1 MKIAVIGGGTTGY
14 IAASH
19 ISKHFPQ
26 FDLYHI
32 FDSAIPTIGVG
43 EGTIPCFLEWL
54 DKITGLSY
62 SELEKRC
69 HITRKFGIRFENWG
83 KKYDN
88 FFHHFY
94 PIDEQYSY
102 SYHIS
107 AKEIV
112 NLLQEYITATYIDD
126 QVIDIQSDGI
136 AANIVLANHT
146 NLEVDLVIDARGFPQ
161 ALDENYIQLS
171 WIPTNAALI
180 RQIPG
185 EHDHT
190 IKLKLGKNLRQYD
203 TATRSIARPHGW
215 IFTIPLTNRTS
226 YGYIY
231 NSKISSVDEIEADFN
246 QFFESEG
253 INYNGQ
259 AKHLNFPNFSVRNCF
274 DGAVFKI
281 GNSASFLEPLEA
293 TAIGCILTQLKAISY
308 WVLRSFAK
316 LEKREKLD
324 ESQLKI
330 FNNYFLKY
338 VYKMSLFIS
347 WHYAMGSSF
356 DSKFWTFAQAN
367 FYQETEKLPN
377 KELLEEFNKI
387 LASSQELPHPIENF
401 LEFSSTVA
409 NTEISI
415 FAVMIKGVPKF
426 FGQWT
431 QPSFTEVGYGIGYF
445 KAPSSLEN
453 SDSEFVNI
461 TK

>member
-19 ISKHFPQ
+19 ISKYFPQ

-43 EGTIPCFLEWL
+43 EGTTPYFLEWL
-54 DKITGLSY
+54 DKITNLSY
-62 SELEKRC
+62 AELEKRC
-69 HITRKFGIRFENWG
+69 HITRKYGISFENWG
-83 KKYDN
+83 KKYDK

-94 PIDEQYSY
+94 PIDKQY

-136 AANIVLANHT
+136 TANIILANHT
-146 NLEVDLVIDARGFPQ
+146 NLEVDLVLDARGFPQ
-161 ALDENYIQLS
+161 SVDENYISLS

-180 RQIPG
+180 RQITG

-246 QFFESEG
+246 QFFELEG

-259 AKHLNFPNFSVRNCF
+259 PKHLNFPNFTMRNCF

-293 TAIGCILTQLKAISY
+293 TAIGCILKQVEAISY

-316 LEKREKLD
+316 LDKRGKLD

-338 VYKMSLFIS
+338 VYKMSLFVG

-367 FYQETEKLPN
+367 FYQELEKLPN
-377 KELLEEFNKI
+377 KELLEEFNTT
-387 LASSQELPHPIENF
+387 LASSQELPHPVENF
-401 LEFSSTVA
+401 IEFSSKV
-409 NTEISI
+409 EDSDEVSI
-415 FAVMIKGVPKF
+415 LTLLMKGGIPRL

-431 QPSFTEVGYGIGYF
+431 KPSFTEVGYGIGYF
-445 KAPSSLEN
+445 NAPSSLEN
-453 SDSEFVNI
+453 LASEFVNT